1 MVYSYDSILHN
12 AKERNTTVRDN
23 TDESWAVGVGGARD
37 RQSREQ
43 RTKVTRRWAARV
55 RRRTAMGGEV
65 AGCLEQCQVGGDGWK
80 QATSLLHHP
89 HLSGGVTPHSLLGE
103 QYLGRN

>member
-1 MVYSYDSILHN
+1 
-12 AKERNTTVRDN
+12 
-23 TDESWAVGVGGARD
+23 
-37 RQSREQ
+37 
-43 RTKVTRRWAARV
+43 
-55 RRRTAMGGEV
+55 MGGEA